1 MLWEIGTIAKTVLL
15 PPLLWGWLVLFG
27 LVMFKRRPRAA
38 RLAIAGGLFLGYLS
52 ATPLVA
58 GSLMYLVADGRK
70 AADGLRPQAI
80 VVLAGGRTLQ
90 FDDAG
95 RVISA
100 GLGPSTSERVLEG
113 IRLARLSKLP
123 ILVTS
128 GKPDGRDPAEAI
140 VMRDVMTRDLSFPPK
155 WVEDESRNTVENARN
170 SSRLLAAQ
178 KIDTIVLVTHAYH
191 MRRARFLFEAQGLRV
206 VPAPVNL
213 PRAPVLQWPATLRS
227 LVPDAG
233 SLGNTF
239 LACNEVG
246 GIAYAWLVTQLAAAP
261 TAAATPSAAVGN

>member
-1 MLWEIGTIAKTVLL
+1 MIWEIGTIAKTVLL
-15 PPLLWGWLVLFG
+15 PPLLWAWLVLFG
-27 LVMFKRRPRAA
+27 LIMFKRRPRAA
-38 RLAIAGGLFLGYLS
+38 RGAIGAGLLLAYLS

-58 GSLMYLVADGRK
+58 GYLMYLVADHRK
-70 AADGLRPQAI
+70 AAEGLRPQAI

-95 RVISA
+95 RVIGA

-113 IRLARLSKLP
+113 IRLAKLNKLP
-123 ILVTS
+123 ILVSS

-140 VMRDVMTRDLSFPPK
+140 VMRDVMIRDLSFPPK
-155 WVEDESRNTVENARN
+155 WVEDASRNTVENASY
-170 SSRLLAAQ
+170 SSRLLTAQ

-206 VPAPVNL
+206 VPAPVNP
-213 PRAPVLQWPATLRS
+213 PRAPVLQWPGTLRS
-227 LVPDAG
+227 LVPSAG

-246 GIAYAWLVTQLAAAP
+246 GIVYAWLVTQLAAA
-261 TAAATPSAAVGN
+261 ATPSAAVGN

>member
-113 IRLARLSKLP
+113 IRLARLNKLP
-123 ILVTS
+123 ILVSS
-128 GKPDGRDPAEAI
+128 GKPDGRDPALGRSASPGE
-140 VMRDVMTRDLSFPPK
+140 RG
-155 WVEDESRNTVENARN
+155 ENGRV
-170 SSRLLAAQ
+170 SGEPRSRL
-178 KIDTIVLVTHAYH
+178 
-191 MRRARFLFEAQGLRV
+191 
-206 VPAPVNL
+206 
-213 PRAPVLQWPATLRS
+213 
-227 LVPDAG
+227 
-233 SLGNTF
+233 
-239 LACNEVG
+239 
-246 GIAYAWLVTQLAAAP
+246 
-261 TAAATPSAAVGN
+261 